1 MTWAKLE
8 MSNNMKL
15 KKLNRT
21 KIDKPKK
28 QIRNPKE
35 ALSNVSV
42 TMYLMMHNL
51 HILVCFSSCFFYSL
65 KWYCQNYRNVL

>member
-21 KIDKPKK
+21 KIDKQKK

-51 HILVCFSSCFFYSL
+51 RILVCFSSCFFYSL